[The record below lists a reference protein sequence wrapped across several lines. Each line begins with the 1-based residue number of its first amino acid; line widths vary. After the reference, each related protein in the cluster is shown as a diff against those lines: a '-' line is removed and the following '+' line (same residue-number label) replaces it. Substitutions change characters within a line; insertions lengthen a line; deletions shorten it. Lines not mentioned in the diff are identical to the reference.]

1 MKITIIYYGVE
12 YTINTKPSVDYTD
25 EHELDDTSVPE
36 VAKAFKSLLLSLT
49 FSEDLID
56 KTFLNVENHFE
67 TDENIDH
74 ERFDRLI
81 EKIRNDSTNIKNI
94 NSKK

>member
-1 MKITIIYYGVE
+1 MKITITYYGVE
-12 YTINTKPSVDYTD
+12 YTINTKPSVNYMNPD
-25 EHELDDTSVPE
+25 ELDYTSVPE

-67 TDENIDH
+67 TDEDDC
-74 ERFDRLI
+74 ERFDRIL
-81 EKIRNDSTNIKNI
+81 EKIKNDSTNIKNI

>member
-1 MKITIIYYGVE
+1 MKITITYYGVE
-12 YTINTKPSVDYTD
+12 YTINTKPNVDYMNPD
-25 EHELDDTSVPE
+25 ELDYTSVPE

-67 TDENIDH
+67 TDEDDR
-74 ERFDRLI
+74 ERFDRIL
-81 EKIRNDSTNIKNI
+81 EKIKNDPTNIKNI